1 MGQVHTVGRNRDTA
15 HALRLRSPSADP
27 GRAIRESRADYQASL
42 SAPPQV
48 GFTSD
53 EPFHLGSVAQGSRLS
68 FRPHSLGRQNLL
80 WCGDPLTCTIPRRGP
95 NSGSSQPPVWPPFP
109 ASHSSRPD
117 LAGPPTTYPAK
128 QKPWECSATGKCTDT
143 QSSRFPE
150 SQMPLHVLGSHTSLK
165 VPFHSSPAALPS
177 PPINQND
184 MRFWLLAG
192 GH

>member
-42 SAPPQV
+42 SAPPQM

-53 EPFHLGSVAQGSRLS
+53 EPFHLGSVAQGSCLS

-80 WCGDPLTCTIPRRGP
+80 WCGDPLTRTIPRRGS

-117 LAGPPTTYPAK
+117 LAGPPTTYPAT
-128 QKPWECSATGKCTDT
+128 QKPWSALPQENAQTRRVRDSQRARCLSMSWAHTPAL
-143 QSSRFPE
+143 RFP
-150 SQMPLHVLGSHTSLK
+150 
-165 VPFHSSPAALPS
+165 FIPAQLPS
-177 PPINQND
+177 
-184 MRFWLLAG
+184 LAPL
-192 GH
+192 